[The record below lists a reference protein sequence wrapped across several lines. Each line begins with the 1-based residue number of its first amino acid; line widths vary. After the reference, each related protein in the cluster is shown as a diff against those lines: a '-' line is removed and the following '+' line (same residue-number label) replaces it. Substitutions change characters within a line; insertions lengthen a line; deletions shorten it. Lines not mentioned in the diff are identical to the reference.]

1 MADRDR
7 LLENA
12 RMVLEVSCRAQPGET
27 LLVVADHVLRPL
39 APALAA
45 AAVDLGLVPAII
57 DVTHFIGSPAYRA
70 GRVYEPLRAAM
81 EAADIVIGNTLDVHD
96 GTRAD
101 FSRLLGDPDV
111 HDRCLT
117 AERRWLYLQCNGM
130 ADWRVDPT
138 PVANI
143 RRRTLWLLD
152 RLRHARQGR
161 ITSVLGT
168 DFSFELGPSAT
179 ATPIL
184 GIVPFYGEVAIVPSL
199 AGTAGMLVIDGPSQL
214 DVRPASETGREPL
227 RIQIDRGRFVSAG
240 GDPEQLT
247 RLRRFMASGDPPADA
262 IDEIG
267 ILTTALQEND
277 IYYWS
282 DGTHH
287 HDRVHVALGN
297 NIRRDQVVHG
307 PRHMD
312 LEISQPT
319 ISIDGLEIVR
329 DGVFVDDVLR

>member
-1 MADRDR
+1 MDDR
-7 LLENA
+7 LLDNA
-12 RMVLEVSCRAQPGET
+12 RLVLEVSCRAQPGET
-27 LLVVADHVLRPL
+27 LLVVADHVLRPF

-57 DVTHFIGSPAYRA
+57 DITHFITSPAYRA
-70 GRVYEPLRAAM
+70 GRVYEPLRVAM

-96 GTRAD
+96 TTRAD
-101 FSRLLGDPDV
+101 FSRLVGDPDA
-111 HDRCLT
+111 HDRSLT
-117 AERRWLYLQCNGM
+117 AERRWVYLQSNGM
-130 ADWRVDPT
+130 ADWAVDREA
-138 PVANI
+138 VANI
-143 RRRTLWLLD
+143 RRRTLWLLG
-152 RLRHARQGR
+152 RLRNARQGR
-161 ITSVLGT
+161 ITSALGT
-168 DFSFELGPSAT
+168 DFSFELGPLAA

-199 AGTAGMLVIDGPSQL
+199 AATAGTLVIDGPSQL

-227 RIQIDRGRFVSAG
+227 RIQIDAGRFVSAS
-240 GDPEQLT
+240 GDPQQLT
-247 RLRRFMASGDPPADA
+247 RLQKFMASGDPPAGA
-262 IDEIG
+262 IDEVG
-267 ILTTALQEND
+267 ILTTTLREND

-297 NIRRDQVVHG
+297 NARRDQVVHG

-312 LEISQPT
+312 LEISRPA

-329 DGVFVDDVLR
+329 DGVFVDDVLG